1 MLGMATEPRQ
11 KTDPNKSFSDVEDAF
26 NRLAAILQQQIDVA
40 DGRPGQDDHVMHL
53 RKARQ
58 AALRGAKLAGEANI

>member
-26 NRLAAILQQQIDVA
+26 NRLAAILQQHIATWQT
-40 DGRPGQDDHVMHL
+40 
-53 RKARQ
+53 
-58 AALRGAKLAGEANI
+58 AAQVRTTM